1 MPNADDALARI
12 DTLKPS
18 LAFEWVNVGRVSEDW
33 KAKRFQQRGS
43 GFQFAVYN
51 RRTSICVLLEHDVE
65 GISGAN
71 KLGQRPKSDSL
82 KKAGSKFAN
91 VPGSCYRIDDV
102 GLLERLLRAYLS
114 P

>member
-18 LAFEWVNVGRVSEDW
+18 LALDWVNTGRVSENW
-33 KAKRFQQRGS
+33 KAKLFEQRGS

-51 RRTSICVLLEHDVE
+51 RKTSICVLLEHDVE
-65 GISGAN
+65 GIAGVN
-71 KLGQRPKSDSL
+71 KLAQRPKSDSL
-82 KKAGSKFAN
+82 KKIGSKFSH
-91 VPGSCYRIDDV
+91 VPGSCYQVDDV
-102 GLLERLLRAYLS
+102 GSLERLLKAYLR